1 MKRYRLIVILLSLLV
16 LAPSSA
22 KEFYGYTNERPLIIV
37 CDWDF
42 QPFEYLDSE
51 GHPAGYN
58 IEVLDLILNRL
69 EIPHQFVMQEW
80 KVASRYFE
88 NHEADLIHAL
98 APEYGKLP
106 YVQTKKYVNYYS
118 LRAAR
123 RVDTPPIRDLHL
135 LDSTDVIAVKANDY
149 AELSVRDMGA
159 VPYTVKYLSPKDGL
173 AGVRA
178 GHIPYY
184 IWGEVP
190 LRHKAQE
197 LNLDSIAFDKTSIP
211 AGELHIVGYDKEIID
226 MIDDEYTRLEESG
239 DLQTIND
246 RWFHPERLSEET
258 SPVALFIVVGLLVL
272 IVIFVLL
279 GRVMKLRV
287 NAAVRRSAELND
299 IMTRALEMDDDYVLE
314 YDLNSG
320 WVRNVY
326 GNLLPAGGMS
336 IDEMAARI
344 ADDEREEFRQSIDS
358 MRRGECDSWTL
369 HRRWNAGTL
378 EEPRWR
384 VYSGSAILER
394 EKGRPHSIVH
404 HFKDVTGEEAEERR
418 YQELGDKYKKVF
430 ETNLMAMSF
439 YDASG
444 RLIAF
449 NEKMRALCEFNE
461 ERERYF
467 REELIF
473 DDPFVRSY
481 FEQGGTGIFHVCG
494 RMYYPEIGLDKYV
507 ETMLTELRDD
517 QGHLVYYIVTSR
529 DVMEEREMYMELR
542 KRDHQLQQTHE
553 VINGYEH
560 QLRYL
565 LEESNMFVW
574 TFDISDSKIR
584 FSRTL
589 REAEYTETLDE
600 YLSGMSDEDRV
611 VARQNIEQVVIH
623 HEPFSAIH
631 HFFHTPLSD
640 KPTWYSLSGIPL
652 YTENGEVEK
661 YFGIVRDITDLMAVQ
676 QRLQQETA
684 RAEDSG
690 RLKSAFLANMT
701 HEIRTPL
708 NAIVGFSELL
718 QMVEGDD
725 ERKEFIRIIRS
736 NCDMLLRLINDILE
750 ASDMGQSLTFT
761 PKPIDLAREF
771 DDICQTLSQR
781 VQSADVAF
789 LKDNPYDT
797 CPVTLD
803 KDRLQQVLTNFVT
816 NAVKYT
822 TTGHIRLGYR
832 QEMREMKNGLYF
844 YCEDTGAGIPKEKQ
858 SSVFER
864 FVKLNEF
871 VQGTGL
877 GLSICKAIVDKSGGE
892 IGVTSE
898 GEGCGSTFWFW
909 IPKRNEE

>member
-98 APEYGKLP
+98 APEYRKLP

-336 IDEMAARI
+336 IDEMAASTVTNQYKMTGTLVKADNALKKDDYYLNGSGALTQMAKPSANVNSAYAWI
-344 ADDEREEFRQSIDS
+344 QYIGAANHAKGLTIGITDFDNTLLSDDE
-358 MRRGECDSWTL
+358 T
-369 HRRWNAGTL
+369 
-378 EEPRWR
+378 
-384 VYSGSAILER
+384 
-394 EKGRPHSIVH
+394 
-404 HFKDVTGEEAEERR
+404 
-418 YQELGDKYKKVF
+418 
-430 ETNLMAMSF
+430 
-439 YDASG
+439 
-444 RLIAF
+444 
-449 NEKMRALCEFNE
+449 
-461 ERERYF
+461 
-467 REELIF
+467 
-473 DDPFVRSY
+473 
-481 FEQGGTGIFHVCG
+481 TGIQ
-494 RMYYPEIGLDKYV
+494 IA
-507 ETMLTELRDD
+507 
-517 QGHLVYYIVTSR
+517 
-529 DVMEEREMYMELR
+529 
-542 KRDHQLQQTHE
+542 
-553 VINGYEH
+553 
-560 QLRYL
+560 L
-565 LEESNMFVW
+565 LEESGIN
-574 TFDISDSKIR
+574 TFGTDDNIYNLNGIKVGDGSSIQNLPKGI
-584 FSRTL
+584 
-589 REAEYTETLDE
+589 Y
-600 YLSGMSDEDRV
+600 V
-611 VARQNIEQVVIH
+611 VKGKKVI
-623 HEPFSAIH
+623 I
-631 HFFHTPLSD
+631 
-640 KPTWYSLSGIPL
+640 K
-652 YTENGEVEK
+652 
-661 YFGIVRDITDLMAVQ
+661 
-676 QRLQQETA
+676 
-684 RAEDSG
+684 
-690 RLKSAFLANMT
+690 
-701 HEIRTPL
+701 
-708 NAIVGFSELL
+708 
-718 QMVEGDD
+718 
-725 ERKEFIRIIRS
+725 
-736 NCDMLLRLINDILE
+736 
-750 ASDMGQSLTFT
+750 
-761 PKPIDLAREF
+761 
-771 DDICQTLSQR
+771 
-781 VQSADVAF
+781 
-789 LKDNPYDT
+789 
-797 CPVTLD
+797 
-803 KDRLQQVLTNFVT
+803 
-816 NAVKYT
+816 
-822 TTGHIRLGYR
+822 
-832 QEMREMKNGLYF
+832 
-844 YCEDTGAGIPKEKQ
+844 
-858 SSVFER
+858 
-864 FVKLNEF
+864 
-871 VQGTGL
+871 
-877 GLSICKAIVDKSGGE
+877 
-892 IGVTSE
+892 
-898 GEGCGSTFWFW
+898 
-909 IPKRNEE
+909 